1 MPEIEAILV
10 LLAAVAALATLANRI
25 DIPYPV
31 LLVLGGLVLGFVPEL
46 VPAFPRVELEPDVVF
61 LLFLPPLLYVSALFT
76 SWRDFRAN
84 LRPISLLAVGL
95 VLMTTCV
102 VAAVAHW
109 IMGFSWAAA
118 FVLGAIVSPTDAIA
132 ATSVAQRLG
141 VPRRIVTILEGESLV
156 NDATGIVAYRVA
168 VAAVV
173 TGAFS
178 VWEAGL
184 QFVVGAAGGVAAG
197 FAVGW
202 LVVWA
207 RRHLSEDPSVQNTI
221 SLLTPFVAYL
231 AAEELPHSL
240 WGLLHDLFGVPGD
253 LYFSGV
259 LAVVTTGLYLG
270 RKGPYIISSGT
281 RLQGYAT
288 WELITFLLNGLIFI
302 LIGLQLRSVVEG
314 LDDYTAGQLVYYA
327 LLTSLTVIL
336 VRMVWVF
343 PATYVPRWAS
353 RRIRERDPSPPWRS
367 VSVIAWT
374 GMRGVISLAA
384 ALALPL
390 QTASG
395 VQFPDRDLTIFLTFC
410 VILATL
416 VVQGL
421 SLPVLIRALGLED
434 DRIGDKEETHG
445 RVSIAEAALERLDEL
460 VDEDCVRED
469 TAERIRGLYSYRR
482 NRLASRFEGDPEG
495 VEERSAAYQHLMVEL
510 LGAQR
515 LRLITMRDEGSI
527 GDEVMHRIERDLD
540 LEESRLELLSTLQRG
555 LHL

>member
-1 MPEIEAILV
+1 LPQLEIILG
-10 LLAAVAALATLANRI
+10 LLLAVAALATLATRLGV
-25 DIPYPV
+25 PYPI
-31 LLVLGGLVLGFVPEL
+31 LLVLGGSALGFVPGL
-46 VPAFPRVELEPDVVF
+46 PPVELDPELVF

-84 LRPISLLAVGL
+84 VRPITLLAVGL
-95 VLMTTCV
+95 VLMTTFV
-102 VAAVAHW
+102 VASVAHTVVGLPW
-109 IMGFSWAAA
+109 GAA

-207 RRHLSEDPSVQNTI
+207 RRHLSEDPSIQNTI

-302 LIGLQLRSVVEG
+302 LIGLQLRSVIEG
-314 LDDYTAGQLVYYA
+314 FDEYTAGQLVSYA

-343 PATYVPRWAS
+343 PATYIPRWTS
-353 RRIRERDPSPPWRS
+353 RRIRERDPPPPWRN

-395 VQFPDRDLTIFLTFC
+395 VPFPDRDLIIFLTFC

-460 VDEDCVRED
+460 VDEDWVRED
-469 TAERIRGLYSYRR
+469 TAERIRGLYGYRR
-482 NRLASRFEGDPEG
+482 DRFASRFEGDPEG

-515 LRLITMRDEGSI
+515 LRLITMRDQGSI

-540 LEESRLELLSTLQRG
+540 LEESRLG
-555 LHL
+555 L

>member
-1 MPEIEAILV
+1 
-10 LLAAVAALATLANRI
+10 
-25 DIPYPV
+25 
-31 LLVLGGLVLGFVPEL
+31 
-46 VPAFPRVELEPDVVF
+46 
-61 LLFLPPLLYVSALFT
+61 
-76 SWRDFRAN
+76 
-84 LRPISLLAVGL
+84 
-95 VLMTTCV
+95 
-102 VAAVAHW
+102 
-109 IMGFSWAAA
+109 
-118 FVLGAIVSPTDAIA
+118 VLGAIVSPTDAIA
-132 ATSVAQRLG
+132 ATTVAQRLG

-156 NDATGIVAYRVA
+156 NDATGIVVYRVA

-184 QFVVGAAGGVAAG
+184 QFVVGAAGGIAAG

-207 RRHLSEDPSVQNTI
+207 RRHLSEDPSVQNI
-221 SLLTPFVAYL
+221 VSLLTPFVAYL
-231 AAEELPHSL
+231 AAEELPHSV
-240 WGLLHDLFGVPGD
+240 WELLHEQYGVPGD
-253 LYFSGV
+253 LHFSGV
-259 LAVVTTGLYLG
+259 LAVVTTGLFLG
-270 RKGPYIISSGT
+270 RKGPYITSSGT

-302 LIGLQLRSVVEG
+302 LIGLQLGSVVES
-314 LDDYTAGQLVYYA
+314 LDEYTAGQLVSYA

-336 VRMVWVF
+336 VRMIWVF

-395 VQFPDRDLTIFLTFC
+395 VPFPDRDLIIFLTFC

-421 SLPVLIRALGLED
+421 SLPLLIRTLGLED
-434 DRIGDKEETHG
+434 DHIGEKEETHG
-445 RVSIAEAALERLDEL
+445 RIRIAEAALERLDEL
-460 VDEDCVRED
+460 IDEDWVRED
-469 TAERIRGLYSYRR
+469 TAERIRGLYTYRR
-482 NRLASRFEGDPEG
+482 NRFASRFEGDPDG
-495 VEERSAAYQHLMVEL
+495 VEERSAAYQRLMVEL
-510 LGAQR
+510 LVAQR
-515 LRLITMRDEGSI
+515 LRLVTMRDEGSI
-527 GDEVMHRIERDLD
+527 ADEIMHRIERDLD
-540 LEESRLELLSTLQRG
+540 LEESRLG
-555 LHL
+555 L

>member
-1 MPEIEAILV
+1 
-10 LLAAVAALATLANRI
+10 LATLATRLGV
-25 DIPYPV
+25 PYPI
-31 LLVLGGLVLGFVPEL
+31 LLVLGGSALGFVPGLPPVALDPEL
-46 VPAFPRVELEPDVVF
+46 VF

-84 LRPISLLAVGL
+84 IRPISLLAVGL
-95 VLMTTCV
+95 VLMTTFV
-102 VAAVAHW
+102 VAAVVHTV
-109 IMGFSWAAA
+109 IGLPWAAA

-132 ATSVAQRLG
+132 ATTVAQRLG

-178 VWEAGL
+178 IWDAGL
-184 QFVVGAAGGVAAG
+184 QFVVGGAGGIAVG

-207 RRHLSEDPSVQNTI
+207 RRHLSEDPSVQNI
-221 SLLTPFVAYL
+221 VSLLTPFVAYL
-231 AAEELPHSL
+231 AAEELPYSL
-240 WGLLHDLFGVPGD
+240 WELLHELFGVPGD

-302 LIGLQLRSVVEG
+302 LIGLQLRSIIEG
-314 LDDYTAGQLVYYA
+314 LGEYTAGQLISYA
-327 LLTSLTVIL
+327 VLVSLTVIL
-336 VRMVWVF
+336 VRMIWVF
-343 PATYVPRWAS
+343 PATYVPRWAF

-367 VSVIAWT
+367 VAVIAWT

-395 VQFPDRDLTIFLTFC
+395 SLFPHRDLIIFLTFC

-434 DRIGDKEETHG
+434 DHIGDKEETHG
-445 RVSIAEAALERLDEL
+445 RIQIADAALERLDQL
-460 VDEDCVRED
+460 VDEDWVRED
-469 TAERIRGLYSYRR
+469 TTERIRGLYTYRR
-482 NRLASRFEGDPEG
+482 NRFASRFDGDPDG
-495 VEERSAAYQHLMVEL
+495 VEERSAAYQRLMVEL

-515 LRLITMRDEGSI
+515 EKLVRMRDDGRI

-540 LEESRLELLSTLQRG
+540 LEESRLEL
-555 LHL
+555 